1 MIKVTIVSTKGG
13 VGKTTLT
20 ANLGALLA
28 DLGIR
33 VLMIDADV
41 QPTLSSYYSIVHPAP
56 SGSEGW
62 PQGLTKLVHDAA
74 ISSDIISHTEIENL
88 DIIVSDDPQ
97 VKLPDWILHT
107 ADGRVRI
114 KYALMGIEDA
124 EIYDVVLIDTQGAIG
139 PLQDAAV
146 LAADFLLSPV
156 PPEILSAREFLRGT
170 AGELYKRL
178 QPMERLG
185 APIGPMKA
193 IVYKQSRTAD
203 AKAVADAIRQE
214 FMITRGRVTVLD
226 TVIPNAKAYTEAASC
241 RNPVHRHEQA
251 RSGTMPSANQTM
263 HELVWELFPNLEKM
277 TAREV

>member
-1 MIKVTIVSTKGG
+1 MRKWPVPKEPASCSTCVWGVIMIKVTIVSTKGG

-41 QPTLSSYYSIVHPAP
+41 QPTLSSYYSVIHPAP
-56 SGSEGW
+56 SGPEGW

-74 ISSDIISHTEIENL
+74 ISSDIISHTAIENL

-97 VKLPDWILHT
+97 VKLPNWILHT

-178 QPMERLG
+178 QPMERLLV
-185 APIGPMKA
+185 ANNLRHTQRPLA
-193 IVYKQSRTAD
+193 SRATESSNNLRFPRCVRQRTYNIPHAAD
-203 AKAVADAIRQE
+203 NSPH
-214 FMITRGRVTVLD
+214 GR
-226 TVIPNAKAYTEAASC
+226 S
-241 RNPVHRHEQA
+241 
-251 RSGTMPSANQTM
+251 
-263 HELVWELFPNLEKM
+263 
-277 TAREV
+277 